1 MQLGKLVQWLFGIDG
16 DGIPTDAD
24 VRIGWTNLP
33 SSWRV
38 FFALFIG
45 VALVYAA
52 LWIYRRD
59 AARLTARQRKTLVGL
74 RLAAVVLLLLT
85 ALGPAI
91 AFTHYRILRPTVV
104 VLRDSSLSMTTADR
118 FADTKD
124 VATIAAATG
133 RTAAGI
139 SSKPPTRA
147 EIVNDVFAAREFELL
162 KQIDKRG
169 QLRILDFAESVT
181 ALSSRSDS
189 ASSTDFHEDSSGKK
203 SEAAQSQSAT
213 RSTDANRESLV
224 WPPLKPTGPGTN
236 LQRALTEAL
245 AERLTAAVVV
255 VSDGQHTD
263 RATSRDD
270 VIAVAKQA
278 KLKDAPLLIVGL
290 GDPTRPRN
298 VQASEVYADAQVW
311 KDDPFELQATV
322 RSEGLGASDPVKVS
336 LLEFA
341 YGDDDKV
348 GEPTTLETRDVPLP
362 ADGGQV
368 RLTFSQTPKQ
378 AGRFGY
384 SIRIEPISGES
395 TVDDNQSIAPTQVK
409 VIDDKARV
417 LLVAG
422 KPSWDYRFV
431 RLVLEREKSIDL
443 SCWLQTLDEDR
454 AQEGDNVIRRLPR
467 TKEELFEYDVVMLLD
482 PNPREFDEAWIKLLT
497 EFVGEHSGGLLYM
510 AGPTFTTQ
518 FLASAST
525 GEIKSLLPVRL
536 GDIVAT
542 DVAALLDSGDREWPI
557 STVDANAD
565 HPVMRF
571 HQEAQRSL
579 ELWKLMPGILWSLPI
594 RDAAPAATV
603 LLAHADPSQMQA
615 SGPRPLMLAGQF
627 GMGRTVFVGFE
638 GTWRWRQVGRNAEY
652 FNRFWVQTSR
662 YLIEGRALEGK
673 RRGTIETDRT
683 RYEVGDRITVVGR
696 LMDAVFKPLE
706 QPEVGATL
714 QVEGQAAQPIVL
726 RPIANQP
733 GRYEAALTAQHTG
746 RHALRV
752 NFGDDTAASAPKVEA
767 TFSVSP
773 PSVESERTWQDK
785 PLLEELAAASG
796 GRYFE
801 LSALSELPAAI
812 PNRQQTISIQGKPI
826 PLWDTSRL
834 LIVIVGVL
842 VTEWALRKR
851 WKLM

>member
-1 MQLGKLVQWLFGIDG
+1 MQLGKLVQWVFGIDG
-16 DGIPTDAD
+16 EGIPPDAD

-38 FFALFIG
+38 FVALFIG
-45 VALVYAA
+45 AALVYAA
-52 LWIYRRD
+52 LWMYQRD
-59 AARLTARQRKTLVGL
+59 AARLSARQRKTLITL
-74 RLAAVVLLLLT
+74 RLTAVVLLLLT

-91 AFTHYRILRPTVV
+91 AFTHYRVLRPTVV

-118 FADTKD
+118 YSDSKA
-124 VATIAAATG
+124 VSEIATSTG
-133 RTAAGI
+133 RSAASLG
-139 SSKPPTRA
+139 SKPLTRA
-147 EIVNDVFAAREFELL
+147 EIINEVFSAREFELL
-162 KQIDKRG
+162 KKMDERG
-169 QLRILDFAESVT
+169 QLRLLDFAESVT
-181 ALSSRSDS
+181 AVSGQADSKDENQNGEKSS
-189 ASSTDFHEDSSGKK
+189 
-203 SEAAQSQSAT
+203 
-213 RSTDANRESLV
+213 ESRAEMV
-224 WPPLKPTGPGTN
+224 WPPLVPTGPGTN
-236 LQRALTEAL
+236 LQRALNEAL

-255 VSDGQHTD
+255 LSDGQHTD

-270 VIAVAKQA
+270 VLAVAKQA
-278 KLKDAPLLIVGL
+278 KLKDVPLLIVGL
-290 GDPTRPRN
+290 GDPNRPRN
-298 VQASEVYADAQVW
+298 VQASEVYADSQVW
-311 KDDPFELQATV
+311 KDDPFELQATL
-322 RSEGLGASDPVKVS
+322 RSEGLGANDPVKVS
-336 LLEFA
+336 LLEYA
-341 YGDDDKV
+341 YADDDKV

-368 RLTFSQTPKQ
+368 RLSFSHTPKQ

-384 SIRIEPISGES
+384 TIRVEPVAGEASI
-395 TVDDNQSIAPTQVK
+395 DDNQSLAPTQVK

-417 LLVAG
+417 LIVAG
-422 KPSWDYRFV
+422 KPNWDYRFI

-454 AQEGDNVIRRLPR
+454 AQEGDKIIRKLPR

-518 FLASAST
+518 FLASART

-536 GDIVAT
+536 GDVVAT
-542 DVAALLDSGDREWPI
+542 DVAALLDSSDREWPI

-603 LLAHADPSQMQA
+603 LLAHADPAQMQA
-615 SGPRPLMLAGQF
+615 SGPRPLMLSGQF

-652 FNRFWVQTSR
+652 FNRFWVQTAR

-683 RYEVGDRITVVGR
+683 RYEVGDRISVVSR

-706 QPEVGATL
+706 QPEVAATL
-714 QVEGQAAQPIVL
+714 QVEGQPAQPIVL

-746 RHALRV
+746 RHAV
-752 NFGDDTAASAPKVEA
+752 KVSFGDDSAATAPKVEA

-785 PLLEELAAASG
+785 PLLEELATASG

-801 LSALSELPAAI
+801 LSSLGQLPSAI

-826 PLWDTSRL
+826 SLWDTSRML
-834 LIVIVGVL
+834 LVIVGVL
-842 VTEWALRKR
+842 VAEWALRKR